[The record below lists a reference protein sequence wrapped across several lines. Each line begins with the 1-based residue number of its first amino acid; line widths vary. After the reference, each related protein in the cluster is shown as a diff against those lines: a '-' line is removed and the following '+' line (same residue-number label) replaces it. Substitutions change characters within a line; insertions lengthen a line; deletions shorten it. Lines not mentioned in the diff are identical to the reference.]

1 MKTKHTICMLVI
13 FACLVPRTV
22 SCLGKNNKTPVKLG
36 VSQVNITPSQPTLM
50 SGYNSRKTPFTGI
63 HDSLYAYAFY
73 FEKAKEKNLLITAD
87 LIGFSFD
94 FTNEIRSRI
103 SSEAGIPSENILL
116 VATHTHGGPSIDD
129 RGEISAYSGELQ
141 TKLIDVSLKA
151 TKKVVP
157 FKMGIGKAYC
167 KMNINR
173 RAEFGSNEIWLGHN
187 PYGPCDQELEVMK
200 FESMENQLLAVL
212 INWPCH
218 GTVTGYSNFQVTGDW
233 PGAAAR
239 FIRESLGEEAIV
251 AVTAGASG
259 DINPVYGKDDGFRRV
274 DAVGYH
280 VCKEAMKVLPE
291 IKTRSVSSV
300 QSVETIHYFPG
311 KKAGKD
317 HFPQHSFEPGP
328 DKKIRFTVLK
338 IGNIVLA
345 GISGELMT
353 EIGMEIKKQ
362 SPLRTVVVTHCNG
375 SCGYICTDKSYPEA
389 GYEIQVTEFM
399 PGVEKPLVNEVIR
412 LISSVK

>member
-1 MKTKHTICMLVI
+1 MLFI
-13 FACLVPRTV
+13 FSGLVSQAV
-22 SCLGKNNKTPVKLG
+22 SGLGKNNKTSVKLG
-36 VSQVNITPSQPTLM
+36 VAQVNITPSQPTLM

-63 HDSLYAYAFY
+63 HDSLYAYSFY
-73 FEKAKEKNLLITAD
+73 FENTTGKNLLITAD

-94 FTNEIRSRI
+94 FSDETRSKI
-103 SSEAGIPSENILL
+103 SSAVGIPSENIML

-129 RGEISAYSGELQ
+129 RGEIFAYSGELQ

-151 TKKVVP
+151 TEKVVP
-157 FKMGIGKAYC
+157 FKMGIGKTYC
-167 KMNINR
+167 NMNINR

-187 PYGPCDQELEVMK
+187 PSGPCDHELEVMK
-200 FESMENQLLAVL
+200 FESMDNQLLAVL

-218 GTVTGYSNFQVTGDW
+218 GTVTGYTNFQVTGDW
-233 PGAAAR
+233 PGAATR
-239 FIRESLGEEAIV
+239 FIRESLGKDAIV

-291 IKTRSVSSV
+291 IKTRPVSSV
-300 QSVETIHYFPG
+300 QSVETNHYFPG
-311 KKAGKD
+311 KKACED
-317 HFPQHSFEPGP
+317 HFPRHSFEPGP
-328 DKKIRFTVLK
+328 DKKIRFTVLR
-338 IGNIVLA
+338 IGNIALA
-345 GISGELMT
+345 GVSGELMT

-362 SPLRTVVVTHCNG
+362 SPIRTVVVTHCNG
-375 SCGYICTDKSYPEA
+375 SSGYICTDKSYPEA

-399 PGVEKPLVNEVIR
+399 PGVEKPLVNEMIR
-412 LISSVK
+412 LINSVK

>member
-1 MKTKHTICMLVI
+1 MICMLAM
-13 FACLVPRTV
+13 FACLVPPTA
-22 SCLGKNNKTPVKLG
+22 SCLGKNHKTPVKLG
-36 VSQVNITPSQPTLM
+36 LGRINITPGEPTLM

-63 HDSLYAYAFY
+63 HDSLYACSFY
-73 FEKAKEKNLLITAD
+73 FENPTGKYLLITAD

-94 FTNEIRSRI
+94 FTDETRSKI
-103 SSEAGIPSENILL
+103 SSAVGIPSKNMML

-129 RGEISAYSGELQ
+129 RGTMSAYYGELQ
-141 TKLIDVSLKA
+141 KKLIDVSLKA

-157 FKMGIGKAYC
+157 FKMGIGKTYC

-187 PYGPCDQELEVMK
+187 PYGPCDHELEVMK
-200 FESMENQLLAVL
+200 FESMDNQLLAVL

-218 GTVTGYSNFQVTGDW
+218 GTVSGYTNFQITGDW

-239 FIRESLGEEAIV
+239 LIGKSLGEEAIV

-259 DINPVYGKDDGFRRV
+259 DINPVYVKDDGFRRV
-274 DAVGYH
+274 DAIGYH

-291 IKTRSVSSV
+291 IKTRPVGSV
-300 QSVETIHYFPG
+300 QSVETTHCFPG
-311 KKAGKD
+311 KKACED
-317 HFPQHSFEPGP
+317 HFPRHSFEPGL
-328 DKKIRFTVLK
+328 DKKIRFTVLR
-338 IGNIVLA
+338 IGNIALA
-345 GISGELMT
+345 GVSGELMT

-362 SPLRTVVVTHCNG
+362 SPMRSVVVTHCNG
-375 SCGYICTDKSYPEA
+375 SSGYICTDKSYPEA

-399 PGVEKPLVNEVIR
+399 PGVEKPLLKEVLG
-412 LISSVK
+412 LIKALK